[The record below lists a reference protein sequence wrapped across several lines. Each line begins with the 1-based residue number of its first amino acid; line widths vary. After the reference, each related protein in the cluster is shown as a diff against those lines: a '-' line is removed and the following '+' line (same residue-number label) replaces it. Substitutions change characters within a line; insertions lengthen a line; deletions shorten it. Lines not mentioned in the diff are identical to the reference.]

1 MIRELVTTAAITG
14 AAIGGA
20 PVAGADPQRYDG
32 DVPGMNY
39 DASLGAPCSSWER
52 FIFGRGPSGQA
63 EACHFPPPNQFPPA
77 ETGYWVISYPLYG
90 VQQVGAPCPKP
101 QAAAAVSGWVA
112 DAVSGSPWM
121 AAGMVYRGRV
131 LPSGAITGGRFS

>member
-52 FIFGRGPSGQA
+52 FIFGRGP
-63 EACHFPPPNQFPPA
+63 P
-77 ETGYWVISYPLYG
+77 VR
-90 VQQVGAPCPKP
+90 PKP
-101 QAAAAVSGWVA
+101 VIFRLLTSSRRPKPA
-112 DAVSGSPWM
+112 
-121 AAGMVYRGRV
+121 
-131 LPSGAITGGRFS
+131 TG

>member
-39 DASLGAPCSSWER
+39 DASLGAHAPAGSAS
-52 FIFGRGPSGQA
+52 FLD
-63 EACHFPPPNQFPPA
+63 EAPP
-77 ETGYWVISYPLYG
+77 VR
-90 VQQVGAPCPKP
+90 PKP
-101 QAAAAVSGWVA
+101 VIFRLLTSSRRPKPA
-112 DAVSGSPWM
+112 
-121 AAGMVYRGRV
+121 
-131 LPSGAITGGRFS
+131 TG

>member
-39 DASLGAPCSSWER
+39 DASLGGPMLQLGALHFWTRPLRS
-52 FIFGRGPSGQA
+52 GRSL
-63 EACHFPPPNQFPPA
+63 
-77 ETGYWVISYPLYG
+77 S
-90 VQQVGAPCPKP
+90 
-101 QAAAAVSGWVA
+101 
-112 DAVSGSPWM
+112 
-121 AAGMVYRGRV
+121 
-131 LPSGAITGGRFS
+131 FSAS

>member
-39 DASLGAPCSSWER
+39 DASLAPHAPAGSASFWTR
-52 FIFGRGPSGQA
+52 PLRSGRSL
-63 EACHFPPPNQFPPA
+63 
-77 ETGYWVISYPLYG
+77 S
-90 VQQVGAPCPKP
+90 
-101 QAAAAVSGWVA
+101 
-112 DAVSGSPWM
+112 
-121 AAGMVYRGRV
+121 
-131 LPSGAITGGRFS
+131 FSAS